1 MGDAKE
7 RAGEGLMSQQLNPT
21 FRSQGPFN
29 SRKLRRER
37 KEAGSNAARY
47 CYAGANCILEIVRKF
62 MDLIY
67 SLSHIVVSSRSFPT
81 RTNKPHL
88 QRGRIIAKTEM
99 ICGVANMKL
108 SPLVRRARR
117 TCSSFWIIVSVATR
131 HVFVV
136 LALL

>member
-47 CYAGANCILEIVRKF
+47 CYAGANCILEIVRNSMNAF
-62 MDLIY
+62 T
-67 SLSHIVVSSRSFPT
+67 V
-81 RTNKPHL
+81 
-88 QRGRIIAKTEM
+88 
-99 ICGVANMKL
+99 
-108 SPLVRRARR
+108 
-117 TCSSFWIIVSVATR
+117 
-131 HVFVV
+131 
-136 LALL
+136 